1 MIISFIGKTTTDWPD
16 QTDTN
21 KKEGATPDPSIRR
34 GTGDSAAKII
44 KNLNTLLQNTE
55 NVAFMRAWQINLH
68 KNSIWK
74 LMCIMCIIDY
84 PYYSHSFQKKINF
97 WFNFFIHVSVV
108 KSFVV
113 LVPLRAEIIQNPN
126 KIKQISHMEF
136 CKILVRFCK
145 ISRRRRSPQTSE
157 SSIILI
163 ILISFQ

>member
-1 MIISFIGKTTTDWPD
+1 
-16 QTDTN
+16 
-21 KKEGATPDPSIRR
+21 
-34 GTGDSAAKII
+34 
-44 KNLNTLLQNTE
+44 
-55 NVAFMRAWQINLH
+55 
-68 KNSIWK
+68 
-74 LMCIMCIIDY
+74 MCIMCIIDY

-113 LVPLRAEIIQNPN
+113 LVPLRAELKIGAYGESQIIQNPN
-126 KIKQISHMEF
+126 KIKQISHMEL

-163 ILISFQ
+163 ILFSFQ